1 MSTKLSKTDY
11 YFRSALA
18 GGFAGGVA
26 KTAVAPLD
34 RIKILFQT
42 QNREFTRFSGSWRG
56 AYNALEH
63 IVRTQGFL
71 ALYRG
76 NSLTLSRAVP
86 HAALGYTVYDSASKI
101 LMPIHF
107 GPNTLS
113 EAYRW
118 FYRCAGI
125 GVSAL
130 PITYPFEL
138 VRVRMAVATQHSS
151 LQPTL
156 LTLIRSIYK
165 EHLHTPLVPGGLRNF
180 YRGFIVTLAG
190 TVPYRGGIFLVWETL
205 NQCSREHFSPS
216 FRAAN
221 QYKLHLIIGA
231 IAGTTAQIATYPLE
245 VVRRIQQASGH
256 AGGSRRAFGIWETV
270 VTIQRT
276 SGWRGFYTGLGIGLV
291 KQVPMH
297 SISLSVWQ
305 AAKKLLDI

>member
-1 MSTKLSKTDY
+1 MSTKISKTDY
-11 YFRSALA
+11 YLRSALA

-101 LMPIHF
+101 LMPTPSDQTPFRRLI
-107 GPNTLS
+107 
-113 EAYRW
+113 
-118 FYRCAGI
+118 AGSI
-125 GVSAL
+125 AGVSAL

-180 YRGFIVTLAG
+180 YRGFIVTLTG

-205 NQCSREHFSPS
+205 NQRSRERFSPS

-256 AGGSRRAFGIWETV
+256 IDGSRRAFGIWETV

>member
-1 MSTKLSKTDY
+1 MSTKISKTDY

-26 KTAVAPLD
+26 KTAVAPLE

-86 HAALGYTVYDSASKI
+86 HAALGYTVYDTASKI
-101 LMPIHF
+101 LMPTPSDQTSFRRLI
-107 GPNTLS
+107 
-113 EAYRW
+113 
-118 FYRCAGI
+118 AGSI
-125 GVSAL
+125 AGVSAL

-138 VRVRMAVATQHSS
+138 LRVRMAVATQHSS
-151 LQPTL
+151 LQPTI
-156 LTLIRSIYK
+156 LTLIRNVYG
-165 EHLHTPLVPGGLRNF
+165 EHLHHTPLVPGGLRNF
-180 YRGFIVTLAG
+180 YRGFVVTLAG

-205 NQCSREHFSPS
+205 NQYSRERLSSS

-221 QYKLHLIIGA
+221 QHKLHLIIGA

-256 AGGSRRAFGIWETV
+256 ASGSQRAFGIWEMV